1 MRKARV
7 RQGRGGS
14 RGQALTEFALVLP
27 IFFVLI
33 LGTLDVGRV
42 VLANDMVANVARE
55 GARYA
60 SVHGATPAGCDGSAQ
75 RPCAT
80 TPLSKS
86 DIISYTTA
94 RAVAAGSSMS
104 VTVCYSAVR
113 VQSTNESCTGNQDQ
127 AGAVNSR
134 GALVTVTVT
143 SSVPLVAGMLL
154 GLGTFTVTSASTMMV
169 NN

>member
-1 MRKARV
+1 MRTARV

-42 VLANDMVANVARE
+42 VLANDMVANLARE

-60 SVHGATPAGCDGSAQ
+60 SVHGATPAGCGCSAQ

-80 TPLSKS
+80 TPLSKAN
-86 DIISYTTA
+86 IISYTTA

-104 VTVCYSAVR
+104 VTVCYSAV
-113 VQSTNESCTGNQDQ
+113 
-127 AGAVNSR
+127 
-134 GALVTVTVT
+134 
-143 SSVPLVAGMLL
+143 
-154 GLGTFTVTSASTMMV
+154 
-169 NN
+169 